1 MPVWIFEYQLYN
13 TNEFILISLVCFLN
27 MYTQNAITFT
37 EMGFKLC
44 YTHCFFFL
52 FACLGQTIKRKIKQQ
67 KLVNIVYII

>member
-1 MPVWIFEYQLYN
+1 MPVWILSISSIIR
-13 TNEFILISLVCFLN
+13 FILISLVCN
-27 MYTQNAITFT
+27 MYTQNAIIFT

-44 YTHCFFFL
+44 YTYCFFFL